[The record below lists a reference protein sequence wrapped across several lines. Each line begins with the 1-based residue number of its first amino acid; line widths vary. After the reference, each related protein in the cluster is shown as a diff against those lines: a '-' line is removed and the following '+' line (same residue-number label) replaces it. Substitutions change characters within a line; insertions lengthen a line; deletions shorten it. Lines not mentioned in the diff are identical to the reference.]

1 MLIVAIGIATIN
13 EIGEIMAD
21 SILEYF
27 SNNDNQLLIKK
38 CVDGGLLFQKIKKA
52 KNTIITGKTFV
63 FTGTLNQMNRN
74 DAKKIIESYGA
85 KSSGSV
91 SKNTDYV
98 IAGEGAGLK
107 IEKAKKLDV
116 LILNE
121 LEFEDLIKKL

>member
-1 MLIVAIGIATIN
+1 MKSSKDELLNIN

-52 KNTIITGKTFV
+52 KNTIITGKIFV
-63 FTGTLNQMNRN
+63 FTGTLNQISRS
-74 DAKKIIESYGA
+74 DAKKIIESFGA

-98 IAGEGAGLK
+98 IAGEGAGSK